1 MVRRFH
7 PQGIMNV
14 TVDGILNVSGWCFCK
29 PLIRSGLTFGPNVA
43 YHVHIRRWR
52 GRGQRGCDKTEDR
65 WILQTQVPE
74 PNQNMSTRDKQE
86 IQHTETSTLDLS
98 VCEVVTI
105 SPFMADFQSNRSNSF
120 WEQIDIIVL
129 VLWYAAEHNNTH
141 HKYITEYSVCSRL
154 QHIWPNRL
162 TLL

>member
-1 MVRRFH
+1 MLAVDVSANH
-7 PQGIMNV
+7 LYVQGWHLGRTWHITFTSGGGGEEANEAARNGGPLDTADTG
-14 TVDGILNVSGWCFCK
+14 TVVI
-29 PLIRSGLTFGPNVA
+29 
-43 YHVHIRRWR
+43 
-52 GRGQRGCDKTEDR
+52 
-65 WILQTQVPE
+65 VPE

-98 VCEVVTI
+98 VCDVVTI
-105 SPFMADFQSNRSNSF
+105 SSFMADSQSNRSNSF

-154 QHIWPNRL
+154 HHIWPNRL